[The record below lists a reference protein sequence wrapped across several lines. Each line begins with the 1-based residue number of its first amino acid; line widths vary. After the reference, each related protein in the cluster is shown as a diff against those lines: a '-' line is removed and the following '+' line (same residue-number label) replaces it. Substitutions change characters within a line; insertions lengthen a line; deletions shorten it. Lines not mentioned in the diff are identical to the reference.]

1 MSKKVLGRRFQLESK
16 LGEGGMGSVYRALD
30 LETRQAVA
38 IKILRKDLS
47 ESRHARRRFAREA
60 RAAGMLDHSNIVHIY
75 RFYDEARPYMVME
88 LVDGVSM
95 RRFVRREKPSH
106 DRLLGVAIQLCDA
119 LAHAHDRGIVHRDMK
134 PDNIVVDTN
143 ASGDDIV
150 KVLDFGLARVR
161 LPEISHLTRS
171 GSALGTCSYMAPEQ
185 ASGRPADERS
195 DLYSLGVIIYEA
207 VCGRTPFTAD
217 DPASILYMHVHEE
230 PRNPRT
236 HNPDIHPE
244 LEMLILRL
252 MAKKPDKRPSNARVL
267 KEQLVSLRRLLR
279 GEVDGVESEP
289 LRTLGGVG
297 LPQALP
303 EAVPVTVTTVASV
316 APVVVNVGIPM
327 EVPMLADPISGQPVS
342 VLTADIPAFSL
353 LTRGRNPLEATEL
366 EAELVE
372 NLEESVRQHDG
383 RVLDRYGTRVVAA
396 FCGYDHGSRAV
407 HSVQHMRTRVGA
419 VLNRYAL
426 EVVPTVSAGVFGGE
440 LGDRNGGDSWEEV
453 AKQEL
458 MHGASRLE
466 RLSRKL
472 PDDTLVSEDCLA
484 DGLQAEHLR
493 SLFVRGR
500 REPIKVYRVKPA

>member
-1 MSKKVLGRRFQLESK
+1 
-16 LGEGGMGSVYRALD
+16 MGSVYRALD
-30 LETRQAVA
+30 LQSRRSVA

-60 RAAGMLDHSNIVHIY
+60 RAAGMLSHPNIVAVLK
-75 RFYDEARPYMVME
+75 FYDEARPYMVME

-95 RRFVRREKPSH
+95 RRFVRREKPTV
-106 DRLLGVAIQLCDA
+106 DRLLGVMMQLCDA
-119 LAHAHDRGIVHRDMK
+119 LAHAHDNGIVHRDIK
-134 PDNIVVDTN
+134 PDNIVIV
-143 ASGDDIV
+143 AGPQGGDIV

-195 DLYSLGVIIYEA
+195 DLYSLGVILYEA

-230 PRNPRT
+230 PRSPRT

-244 LEMLILRL
+244 LEKLILRL
-252 MAKKPDKRPSNARVL
+252 MSKQADQRPSNARVL
-267 KEQLVSLRRLLR
+267 KEQLQNLRKVLR
-279 GEVDGVESEP
+279 GELPAMETPSR
-289 LRTLGGVG
+289 LQGGVG

-303 EAVPVTVTTVASV
+303 KAVPASLEP
-316 APVVVNVGIPM
+316 APG
-327 EVPMLADPISGQPVS
+327 EAVS
-342 VLTADIPAFSL
+342 VLTADVPAFGL

-372 NLEESVRQHDG
+372 NLEESVRQHAG

-396 FCGYDHGSRAV
+396 FCGEDHGARAV
-407 HSVQHMRTRVGA
+407 HSVASMRTRVGA

-440 LGDRNGGDSWEEV
+440 LPQRKSGDSWEEV

-458 MHGASRLE
+458 MHGAARLE

-484 DGLQAEHLR
+484 ENLRAEHLR

-500 REPIKVYRVKPA
+500 REPIKVFRVQPA

>member
-30 LETRQAVA
+30 LETRRTVAV
-38 IKILRKDLS
+38 KILRKDLS

-60 RAAGMLDHSNIVHIY
+60 RAAGMLDHSNIVRIY

-88 LVDGVSM
+88 LVDGISM
-95 RRFVRREKPSH
+95 RRFVRREKPTH
-106 DRLLGVAIQLCDA
+106 ERLLGVAIQLCDA

-134 PDNIVVDTN
+134 PDNIVVHTTD
-143 ASGDDIV
+143 GVDVV

-185 ASGRPADERS
+185 ASGKPADERS
-195 DLYSLGVIIYEA
+195 DIYSLGVILYEA

-244 LEMLILRL
+244 LEKLILRL
-252 MAKKPDKRPSNARVL
+252 MAKKPDKRPSNARIL
-267 KEQLVSLRRLLR
+267 KEQLVNLQRLLR
-279 GEVDGVESEP
+279 GEITVMEAEP
-289 LRTLGGVG
+289 TRIQGGVG

-303 EAVPVTVTTVASV
+303 EAVPA
-316 APVVVNVGIPM
+316 APPIPVGPM
-327 EVPMLADPISGQPVS
+327 PGQAVS
-342 VLTADIPAFSL
+342 VLTADVPAFNL

-396 FCGYDHGSRAV
+396 FCGIDHGSRAV
-407 HSVQHMRTRVGA
+407 HSVQHMRSRVGA

-426 EVVPTVSAGVFGGE
+426 DVVPTVSAGVFGGD
-440 LGDRNGGDSWEEV
+440 LGERNSGDSWEEV

-500 REPIKVYRVKPA
+500 REPIKVFRVKPA

>member
-1 MSKKVLGRRFQLESK
+1 MSKKVLGRRFQLEGK

-30 LETRQAVA
+30 LESRRTVAV
-38 IKILRKDLS
+38 KILRKDLS

-60 RAAGMLDHSNIVHIY
+60 RAAGMLDHPNIVGIF
-75 RFYDEARPYMVME
+75 RFFDEARPYMVME
-88 LVDGVSM
+88 YVDGVSM
-95 RRFVRREKPSH
+95 RRYVRREKPSQE
-106 DRLLGVAIQLCDA
+106 DLLGLAVQLCDA

-134 PDNIVVDTN
+134 PDNIVVSSS
-143 ASGDDIV
+143 AEGDVIV

-195 DLYSLGVIIYEA
+195 DLYSLGVILYEA

-230 PRNPRT
+230 PRNPRS

-244 LEMLILRL
+244 VEKMILRL
-252 MAKKPDKRPSNARVL
+252 MSKEPDKRPSNARIL
-267 KEQLVSLRRLLR
+267 KEHLIKLQRLLR
-279 GEVDGVESEP
+279 GETTVVEMTAVSQ
-289 LRTLGGVG
+289 GGVG

-303 EAVPVTVTTVASV
+303 IAVPLEPSS
-316 APVVVNVGIPM
+316 NQ
-327 EVPMLADPISGQPVS
+327 SVS
-342 VLTADIPAFSL
+342 VLTADVPAFNL

-366 EAELVE
+366 EAELVS
-372 NLEESVRQHDG
+372 NLEESVLQHDG

-396 FCGYDHGSRAV
+396 FCGADHGIRAV
-407 HSVQHMRTRVGA
+407 WSVQHMRTRVGA

-440 LGDRNGGDSWEEV
+440 LGERNAGDSWEEV

-458 MHGASRLE
+458 MHGAARLE

-484 DGLQAEHLR
+484 DNLQAEHLR

>member
-1 MSKKVLGRRFQLESK
+1 MSKKVLGGRFQLEGK

-30 LETRQAVA
+30 LQSRRSVA

-60 RAAGMLDHSNIVHIY
+60 RAAGMLAHGNIVGILK
-75 RFYDEARPYMVME
+75 FYDEARPYMVME

-95 RRFVRREKPSH
+95 RRFVRREKPTV
-106 DRLLGVAIQLCDA
+106 DRLLAVMMQLCDA
-119 LAHAHDRGIVHRDMK
+119 LAHAHDRGIVHRDIK
-134 PDNIVVDTN
+134 PDNIVI
-143 ASGDDIV
+143 AKPAAGGDLV

-195 DLYSLGVIIYEA
+195 DLYSLGVILYEA

-230 PRNPRT
+230 PRNPRS

-244 LEMLILRL
+244 LERLILQL
-252 MAKKPDKRPSNARVL
+252 MSKQADQRPSNARIL
-267 KEQLVSLRRLLR
+267 KEQIQKLRKVLT
-279 GEVDGVESEP
+279 GELTMMETPAVKIQ
-289 LRTLGGVG
+289 GGVG

-303 EAVPVTVTTVASV
+303 KAVPMEP
-316 APVVVNVGIPM
+316 APG
-327 EVPMLADPISGQPVS
+327 EAVS
-342 VLTADIPAFSL
+342 VLTADVPAFGL

-372 NLEESVRQHDG
+372 SLEESVRQHDG

-396 FCGYDHGSRAV
+396 FCGFDHGSRAV

-419 VLNRYAL
+419 VLNRYSL

-440 LGDRNGGDSWEEV
+440 LPQRKAGDSWEEV

-458 MHGASRLE
+458 MHGAARLE

-484 DGLQAEHLR
+484 DNLRSEHLR

-500 REPIKVYRVKPA
+500 REPIKVYRVQPA

>member
-1 MSKKVLGRRFQLESK
+1 MSKKVLGGRFQLEGK

-30 LETRQAVA
+30 LQSRRSVA

-60 RAAGMLDHSNIVHIY
+60 RAAGMLDHPNIVGVLK
-75 RFYDEARPYMVME
+75 FYDEARPYMVME

-95 RRFVRREKPSH
+95 RRFVRREKPSV
-106 DRLLGVAIQLCDA
+106 DRLLAVMMQLCDA
-119 LAHAHDRGIVHRDMK
+119 LAHAHDNGIVHRDIK
-134 PDNIVVDTN
+134 PDNIVITQTPQG
-143 ASGDDIV
+143 GDLV

-195 DLYSLGVIIYEA
+195 DLYSLGVILYEA

-217 DPASILYMHVHEE
+217 DPASILYMHVHEV
-230 PRNPRT
+230 PRSPRT

-244 LEMLILRL
+244 LERLILRL
-252 MAKKPDKRPSNARVL
+252 MSKQADQRPSNARLL
-267 KEQLVSLRRLLR
+267 KEQLQTLRKVLR
-279 GEVDGVESEP
+279 GELSTMDAPTV
-289 LRTLGGVG
+289 RTQGGVG

-303 EAVPVTVTTVASV
+303 KAPAAALEPAPGEA
-316 APVVVNVGIPM
+316 
-327 EVPMLADPISGQPVS
+327 VS
-342 VLTADIPAFSL
+342 VLTADVPAFGL

-396 FCGYDHGSRAV
+396 FCGEDHGSRAV
-407 HSVQHMRTRVGA
+407 HSVAHMRSRVGA

-440 LGDRNGGDSWEEV
+440 LPQRKSGDSWEEV

-458 MHGASRLE
+458 MHGAARLE

-484 DGLQAEHLR
+484 ENLRAEHLR

-500 REPIKVYRVKPA
+500 REPIKVFRVQPA

>member
-1 MSKKVLGRRFQLESK
+1 MSKKVLGGRFQLEGK

-30 LETRQAVA
+30 LQSRRSVA

-60 RAAGMLDHSNIVHIY
+60 RAAGMLDHSNIVRILK
-75 RFYDEARPYMVME
+75 FYDEARPYMVME
-88 LVDGVSM
+88 LVDGISM
-95 RRFVRREKPSH
+95 RRFVRREKPSV
-106 DRLLGVAIQLCDA
+106 DRLLLVMMQLCDA
-119 LAHAHDRGIVHRDMK
+119 LAHAHDRGIVHRDIK
-134 PDNIVVDTN
+134 PDNIVIV
-143 ASGDDIV
+143 SGADEVDIV

-195 DLYSLGVIIYEA
+195 DLYSLGVILYEA

-230 PRNPRT
+230 PRNPRS

-244 LEMLILRL
+244 LERLILRL
-252 MAKKPDKRPSNARVL
+252 MSKQADQRPSNARLL
-267 KEQLVSLRRLLR
+267 KEQFQTLRKILR
-279 GEVDGVESEP
+279 GEHVNVTMDMPAVKP
-289 LRTLGGVG
+289 QQGGVG

-303 EAVPVTVTTVASV
+303 KAVPLEP
-316 APVVVNVGIPM
+316 APG
-327 EVPMLADPISGQPVS
+327 EAVS
-342 VLTADIPAFSL
+342 VLTADVPAFGL

-396 FCGYDHGSRAV
+396 FCGEDHGARAV
-407 HSVQHMRTRVGA
+407 HSVAHMRTRVGA

-440 LGDRNGGDSWEEV
+440 LPQRKAGDSWEEV

-458 MHGASRLE
+458 MHGAARLE

-484 DGLQAEHLR
+484 ENLRAEHLR

-500 REPIKVYRVKPA
+500 REPIKVFRVQPA

>member
-1 MSKKVLGRRFQLESK
+1 
-16 LGEGGMGSVYRALD
+16 
-30 LETRQAVA
+30 
-38 IKILRKDLS
+38 
-47 ESRHARRRFAREA
+47 
-60 RAAGMLDHSNIVHIY
+60 MLDHPNIVHILK
-75 RFYDEARPYMVME
+75 FFDEARPYMVME

-95 RRFVRREKPSH
+95 RRFVRREKPPI
-106 DRLLGVAIQLCDA
+106 DRLLAVMMQLCDA
-119 LAHAHDRGIVHRDMK
+119 LAHAHDAGIVHRDIK
-134 PDNIVVDTN
+134 PDNIVIVSSPPG
-143 ASGDDIV
+143 ADIV

-195 DLYSLGVIIYEA
+195 DLYSLGVILYEA

-230 PRNPRT
+230 PRNPRI

-244 LEMLILRL
+244 LEKLILRL
-252 MAKKPDKRPSNARVL
+252 MSKQPDHRPSNARIL
-267 KEQLVSLRRLLR
+267 KEQFQNLRKVLR
-279 GEVDGVESEP
+279 GELTTIDAPVVKVQ
-289 LRTLGGVG
+289 GGVG

-303 EAVPVTVTTVASV
+303 KVVPALEPAPGEA
-316 APVVVNVGIPM
+316 
-327 EVPMLADPISGQPVS
+327 VS
-342 VLTADIPAFSL
+342 VLTADVPAFGL

-396 FCGYDHGSRAV
+396 FCGEDHGTRAV
-407 HSVQHMRTRVGA
+407 NSVAHMRTRVGA
-419 VLNRYAL
+419 VLNRYSL

-440 LGDRNGGDSWEEV
+440 LPLRKSGDSWEEV

-458 MHGASRLE
+458 MHGAARLE

-472 PDDTLVSEDCLA
+472 PDDTLVSEDCL
-484 DGLQAEHLR
+484 GGHFRAEHLR

-500 REPIKVYRVKPA
+500 REPIKVFRVQPA

>member
-30 LETRQAVA
+30 LETRREVA

-60 RAAGMLDHSNIVHIY
+60 RAAGMLDHPNIVHIY
-75 RFYDEARPYMVME
+75 RFFDEARPYMVME

-106 DRLLGVAIQLCDA
+106 DRLLGVASQLCDA

-134 PDNIVVDTN
+134 PDNIVIDVT
-143 ASGDDIV
+143 ASGEDIV

-195 DLYSLGVIIYEA
+195 DLYSLGVILYEA

-244 LEMLILRL
+244 LENLILRL
-252 MAKKPDKRPSNARVL
+252 MSKKPDKRPSNARVL
-267 KEQLVSLRRLLR
+267 KEQIVALRRLLS
-279 GEVDGVESEP
+279 GDVEAMPSET
-289 LRTLGGVG
+289 LRVQGGVG

-303 EAVPVTVTTVASV
+303 EAVPVMVAAAIPST
-316 APVVVNVGIPM
+316 PVVMGEPS
-327 EVPMLADPISGQPVS
+327 SGQPVS

-440 LGDRNGGDSWEEV
+440 LGDRNSGDSWEEV